1 MASTQEIL
9 VVDDEVFIVEV
20 LKQELSGRGYH
31 VRTAYDGEQALEI
44 VRQDSIALIVL
55 DLQMPKVDGFE
66 VLRYVKENFPE
77 IKIMVLTGYAD
88 LGNAIR
94 CKRLGADQFLEKP
107 FNISEFLLELK
118 RLLPEGDPPSAVF

>member
-118 RLLPEGDPPSAVF
+118 RLLPEGDPPSAVS